1 MFGGMEDPWPSTV
14 TAMGHFSL
22 DALPKTLPTPIP
34 GVSLRVLTP
43 ADSVDY
49 RALLQANRAHL
60 TRHGDFTDQIR
71 ASEGEIEQALA
82 HPGKKE
88 RAYGIWLHGTLVGQA
103 SIIAAA
109 PPHYSLGYWLAQTAT
124 GQGLASAACA
134 TLIERSSTVLGA
146 TDMFAGVTHGN
157 HASVALL
164 RRLGF
169 TPVAECVTYTRF
181 HLALTPPPRQE
192 PHPPVLQED
201 LRESSTHRRA

>member
-1 MFGGMEDPWPSTV
+1 M
-14 TAMGHFSL
+14 
-22 DALPKTLPTPIP
+22 
-34 GVSLRVLTP
+34 SLRVLTP

-49 RALLQANRAHL
+49 RALLRANRAHL
-60 TRHGDFTDQIR
+60 MRHGDFTDQIR

-88 RAYGIWLHGTLVGQA
+88 RAYGIWLHDTLVGQA

-134 TLIERSSTVLGA
+134 TLIEQSSTVLGA

-201 LRESSTHRRA
+201 LCESSTRRRA